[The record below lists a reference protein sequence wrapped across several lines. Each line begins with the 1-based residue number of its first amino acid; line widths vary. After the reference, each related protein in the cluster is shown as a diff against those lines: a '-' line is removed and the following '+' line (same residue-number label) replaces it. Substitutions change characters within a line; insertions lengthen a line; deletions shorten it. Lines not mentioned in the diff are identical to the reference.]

1 MSVDPLAGAGA
12 AELAA
17 LVDAELA
24 TLAANGDALQALAA
38 QSQGAVLQARVLA
51 SNGLTDLLE
60 IAGLRVAA
68 ALPPT
73 VRPGDLLLVQVT
85 GTADNGGVQL
95 QIVANEGAAP
105 SPPTPTPIAQNP
117 LPPIVTTPIVTTAP
131 IVTTPIIPPAA
142 TPAPSARPAGLS
154 AAGQAIVPNAPPVLA
169 SAPAGAP
176 PPSASA
182 SSSGAPAPPPSTPLP
197 PLMAGA
203 LTSARVVG
211 TQGRNDVLL
220 IDGRRMSA
228 VLPQPTAV
236 GTSFPVRIVTVDG
249 SRVQILAI
257 TAGRTE
263 ATAPLVGARLLP
275 DVLRSLLTESPA
287 RSVSSAPQPPSG
299 TAAGR
304 AAVPPPATT
313 DEAGPTVQ
321 PPTGTAGVPVR
332 GPVVDAGPPTSIEA
346 RLAAS
351 RATALPPEP
360 AAVGETPPPAP
371 PAPPPLG
378 RPAVPTVPTSRFVPP
393 ITIGVRPVP
402 TAVPATAAAAIAAST
417 PPKAVGLSAYTEPV
431 ALLRALR
438 LPVTPSN
445 VAAATLAL
453 DQPERLPQ
461 ALAALENALPRASD
475 DPHVATLRALLGF
488 VGRID
493 PRSPTLS
500 AQIAAYVDHVVTGGE
515 PKLALLLA
523 ATDAAEPAAAPLAA
537 AMAVERAAALDVDLK
552 STLLALAADTAAPT
566 PALGSAIA
574 GALTALTAVQANAA
588 QALAA
593 RPDGFA
599 FMLPLATPNGTANA
613 SISVRG
619 DGGSGRSGTID
630 NANFH
635 IAFVLETAN
644 FGTVAIDLITVNR
657 EVSVDVRAEAAP
669 AVRAFR
675 DALGH
680 LTNRLEALHYR
691 VSSAEAKLAS
701 TATIGVAAPPTRPV
715 DPDATVDRSA

>member
-60 IAGLRVAA
+60 VAGLRVAA
-68 ALPPT
+68 SLPPT
-73 VRPGDLLLVQVT
+73 VRPGDVLLVQVT
-85 GTADNGGVQL
+85 GSTGNGSVQL
-95 QIVANEGAAP
+95 QVVANEGPAA
-105 SPPTPTPIAQNP
+105 SSQTPISAVQNP
-117 LPPIVTTPIVTTAP
+117 LPSIVTTPIVM
-131 IVTTPIIPPAA
+131 TPIIPAA
-142 TPAPSARPAGLS
+142 ARPLPSMPTSGLS
-154 AAGQAIVPNAPPVLA
+154 AAGQPIVSNAPPVLSSASTSAAPPMTPAA
-169 SAPAGAP
+169 SAGP
-176 PPSASA
+176 
-182 SSSGAPAPPPSTPLP
+182 PAPPPAAPLP

-203 LTSARVVG
+203 LTTARVVG

-220 IDGRRMSA
+220 VDGRRMSA
-228 VLPQPTAV
+228 VLPQPAAV
-236 GTSFPVRIVTVDG
+236 GTSFPVRIVNVDG
-249 SRVQILAI
+249 SRVQFLAI
-257 TAGRTE
+257 TEGRAET
-263 ATAPLVGARLLP
+263 TAPLVGARLLP
-275 DVLRSLLTESPA
+275 DVLRSLLTNSPA
-287 RSVSSAPQPPSG
+287 RSAPSAAEPAP
-299 TAAGR
+299 AA
-304 AAVPPPATT
+304 AAAPLPAAAE
-313 DEAGPTVQ
+313 DAAPAVR

-332 GPVVDAGPPTSIEA
+332 GPVVDAAPPTSIEA
-346 RLAAS
+346 RLAAA
-351 RATALPPEP
+351 RATAPPPEP
-360 AAVGETPPPAP
+360 AAPSETPPSSPTSS
-371 PAPPPLG
+371 PLG
-378 RPAVPTVPTSRFVPP
+378 RPAVPTAPAARFVPP

-402 TAVPATAAAAIAAST
+402 TAVPAAAAAAIAAST
-417 PPKAVGLSAYTEPV
+417 PAKAVGLSAYTEPV

-461 ALAALENALPRASD
+461 ALIALENALPRAGD
-475 DPHVATLRALLGF
+475 DPHVATLRALLAF

-493 PRSPTLS
+493 PRSPTLP
-500 AQIAAYVDHVVTGGE
+500 AQIAAYVEHVVTGAE
-515 PKLALLLA
+515 PKLAQLLA
-523 ATDAAEPAAAPLAA
+523 AAEAAEPAPVGAAPLAA
-537 AMAVERAAALDVDLK
+537 AMAAERAAALDVDLK
-552 STLLALAADTAAPT
+552 QTLLALAADTAAPT
-566 PALGSAIA
+566 PALGNAIA

-599 FMLPLATPNGTANA
+599 FTLPLATPNGTANA

-619 DGGSGRSGTID
+619 DGGSGRTGTID

-680 LTNRLEALHYR
+680 LTTRLEALHYR

-701 TATIGVAAPPTRPV
+701 TATIGVAAPPSRPV